1 MLHDETRKLL
11 IEAWNKTHNAKEIA
25 ECFSVNTS
33 TVYRLE
39 KQMHETGSVK
49 TMTSQRGRKHALTPE
64 DIQNID
70 RVVQQEPD
78 ITIDE
83 IIDKLGLHVCNETVR
98 KAVIKLGYSYKK
110 KSLHASEQERPRCQ
124 GKRRNWKKHMS
135 EKDIN
140 HLIFLDES
148 GVNIN
153 MTRHYA
159 RAWKNRRAVDKTPL
173 NTPCN
178 TTVLSSI
185 RLNGDCA
192 YTVYQG
198 GTTAERFAE
207 YLKTKLLPTLSEA
220 DIIVMDNMRSHHA
233 KVVKQLLDSSKVTY
247 LYLPPY
253 SPDLNPI
260 EKMWSKLKAF
270 LRKEKIRMASE
281 LPSAI
286 SKGFLTIRPK
296 DCIGWFHSCN
306 YVQ

>member
-1 MLHDETRKLL
+1 
-11 IEAWNKTHNAKEIA
+11 
-25 ECFSVNTS
+25 
-33 TVYRLE
+33 
-39 KQMHETGSVK
+39 
-49 TMTSQRGRKHALTPE
+49 
-64 DIQNID
+64 
-70 RVVQQEPD
+70 
-78 ITIDE
+78 
-83 IIDKLGLHVCNETVR
+83 
-98 KAVIKLGYSYKK
+98 
-110 KSLHASEQERPRCQ
+110 
-124 GKRRNWKKHMS
+124 
-135 EKDIN
+135 
-140 HLIFLDES
+140 
-148 GVNIN
+148 

-159 RAWKNRRAVDKTPL
+159 RTWKNQRAVDKTPL

-185 RLNGDCA
+185 RLNGACA

-207 YLKTKLLPTLSEA
+207 YLKTKLLPTLSKE
-220 DIIVMDNMRSHHA
+220 DIIVMDNMRSHH
-233 KVVKQLLDSSKVTY
+233 

-253 SPDLNPI
+253 SPNLNLI

-270 LRKEKIRMASE
+270 LRKEKIRIASE

>member
-1 MLHDETRKLL
+1 
-11 IEAWNKTHNAKEIA
+11 
-25 ECFSVNTS
+25 
-33 TVYRLE
+33 
-39 KQMHETGSVK
+39 
-49 TMTSQRGRKHALTPE
+49 
-64 DIQNID
+64 
-70 RVVQQEPD
+70 
-78 ITIDE
+78 
-83 IIDKLGLHVCNETVR
+83 
-98 KAVIKLGYSYKK
+98 
-110 KSLHASEQERPRCQ
+110 
-124 GKRRNWKKHMS
+124 MS
-135 EKDIN
+135 
-140 HLIFLDES
+140 
-148 GVNIN
+148 G
-153 MTRHYA
+153 
-159 RAWKNRRAVDKTPL
+159 KNRRAVDKTPL

-192 YTVYQG
+192 YTVYQE

-220 DIIVMDNMRSHHA
+220 DIIVMDNMCSHHA

-253 SPDLNPI
+253 SPELNPI

-286 SKGFLTIRPK
+286 SKGFLTIRPT

>member
-1 MLHDETRKLL
+1 MFVMKQSARQLLNSGILTRKNLF
-11 IEAWNKTHNAKEIA
+11 IPQSR
-25 ECFSVNTS
+25 SV
-33 TVYRLE
+33 
-39 KQMHETGSVK
+39 
-49 TMTSQRGRKHALTPE
+49 
-64 DIQNID
+64 
-70 RVVQQEPD
+70 PD
-78 ITIDE
+78 
-83 IIDKLGLHVCNETVR
+83 VR
-98 KAVIKLGYSYKK
+98 
-110 KSLHASEQERPRCQ
+110 E
-124 GKRRNWKKHMS
+124 KRRNWKKHMS
-135 EKDIN
+135 ERDIN
-140 HLIFLDES
+140 HLVFLDES

-192 YTVYQG
+192 YTVY
-198 GTTAERFAE
+198 
-207 YLKTKLLPTLSEA
+207 LSEA

-270 LRKEKIRMASE
+270 LRKEKIRIASE

>member
-1 MLHDETRKLL
+1 
-11 IEAWNKTHNAKEIA
+11 
-25 ECFSVNTS
+25 
-33 TVYRLE
+33 
-39 KQMHETGSVK
+39 
-49 TMTSQRGRKHALTPE
+49 
-64 DIQNID
+64 
-70 RVVQQEPD
+70 
-78 ITIDE
+78 
-83 IIDKLGLHVCNETVR
+83 
-98 KAVIKLGYSYKK
+98 
-110 KSLHASEQERPRCQ
+110 
-124 GKRRNWKKHMS
+124 
-135 EKDIN
+135 
-140 HLIFLDES
+140 
-148 GVNIN
+148 

-159 RAWKNRRAVDKTPL
+159 RAWKNQRAVDKTPL

-185 RLNGDCA
+185 RLNGACA

-207 YLKTKLLPTLSEA
+207 YLKTKLLPTLSKE

-270 LRKEKIRMASE
+270 LRKEKIRIASE

-286 SKGFLTIRPK
+286 SKGFLTIRSK
-296 DCIGWFHSCN
+296 DCIEWFHSCN

>member
-1 MLHDETRKLL
+1 MPRHRKISRTLTEWFSRNQISQLMKSLINLTCMFVMKQSARQLLNSDILTRKNLFMPQ
-11 IEAWNKTHNAKEIA
+11 NR
-25 ECFSVNTS
+25 SV
-33 TVYRLE
+33 
-39 KQMHETGSVK
+39 
-49 TMTSQRGRKHALTPE
+49 
-64 DIQNID
+64 
-70 RVVQQEPD
+70 PD
-78 ITIDE
+78 
-83 IIDKLGLHVCNETVR
+83 VR
-98 KAVIKLGYSYKK
+98 
-110 KSLHASEQERPRCQ
+110 E
-124 GKRRNWKKHMS
+124 KRRNWKKHMS
-135 EKDIN
+135 EKDIK
-140 HLIFLDES
+140 HLVFLDES
-148 GVNIN
+148 RVNIN

-159 RAWKNRRAVDKTPL
+159 RAWKNQRAVDKTPL

-185 RLNGDCA
+185 RLNGACA

-207 YLKTKLLPTLSEA
+207 YLKTKLLPTLSKE

-270 LRKEKIRMASE
+270 LRKEKIRIASE

-296 DCIGWFHSCN
+296 DCIGWFHSCD